1 MVTSRTAPGGDVG
14 EHDWVQNGTGEE
26 CGTGLVIVT
35 QKWMGIR
42 LEHRISI
49 VRKERKGKLK
59 SKRRRRGD
67 MTERK
72 TEAGHSRGRA
82 ELENTDIN
90 SKLE

>member
-49 VRKERKGKLK
+49 VRKE
-59 SKRRRRGD
+59 S
-67 MTERK
+67 
-72 TEAGHSRGRA
+72 
-82 ELENTDIN
+82 
-90 SKLE
+90 